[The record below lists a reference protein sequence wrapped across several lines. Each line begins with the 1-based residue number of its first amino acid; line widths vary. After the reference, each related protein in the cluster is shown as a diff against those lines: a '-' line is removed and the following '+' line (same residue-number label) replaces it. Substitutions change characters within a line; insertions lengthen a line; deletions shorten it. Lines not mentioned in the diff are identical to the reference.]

1 MARARPRRGHGDLD
15 GVGTLTGPRSLQPRG
30 PQLGDGDVIT
40 HRGDLLGQCR
50 RAALMPDDDRSAFRP
65 DQTCAGQPAGAA
77 CWMEISGRSGCYVWN
92 PSLQLGATVTW
103 TAACGDNLAQ
113 AR

>member
-1 MARARPRRGHGDLD
+1 MA
-15 GVGTLTGPRSLQPRG
+15 VI
-30 PQLGDGDVIT
+30 GDVIT